1 MIVSVVVDC
10 TMFHYCTE
18 TDESSLI
25 AVYSRRLPVIPSVH
39 GDLILELQQPKHIQQ
54 FRELLDSLDTQI
66 ILGMV

>member
-1 MIVSVVVDC
+1 MVSS
-10 TMFHYCTE
+10 E
-18 TDESSLI
+18 NKL
-25 AVYSRRLPVIPSVH
+25 SRRLPVIPSVH